1 MPTTHQRSS
10 CRRRFAVIATSCTC
24 LALSSCATMA
34 DTGPG
39 LARGEARLAA
49 MIGGKQPGEPRSCI
63 AAFNADRLEILDH
76 TAIVYDSGDTV
87 WVSRPLDPHSLDTR
101 DVVVIERAGG
111 QLCKQ
116 DIVRTVDRSSGITT
130 GAVFMGD
137 FVPYR

>member
-1 MPTTHQRSS
+1 
-10 CRRRFAVIATSCTC
+10 
-24 LALSSCATMA
+24 MA